1 MTDSTPQHTKL
12 QRTKSQR
19 TKQPNSKHCFVCGL
33 DNHHGL
39 QLSFYHD
46 ESGTVFAEATV
57 PDQFQGYP
65 GTVHGGIVAALLDE
79 VATRAAMVED
89 PNEFKVTARM
99 TLRYRKKVPTGEP
112 LQMIGWIEHEG
123 GRASKASAEIRL
135 PDGSLG
141 AEVEVLMVDYP
152 NPFAEDSELEQL
164 GWKVYPD

>member
-1 MTDSTPQHTKL
+1 MADSTQ
-12 QRTKSQR
+12 QRTKAQR

-39 QLSFYHD
+39 QLAFYHD

-89 PNEFKVTARM
+89 PDEFKVTARM

-123 GRASKASAEIRL
+123 GRASKATAEIRL

-152 NPFAEDSELEQL
+152 NPFAEESELEQL

>member
-1 MTDSTPQHTKL
+1 MADSTQ
-12 QRTKSQR
+12 QR
-19 TKQPNSKHCFVCGL
+19 TKQPNSKLCFVCGVE
-33 DNHHGL
+33 NHRGL

-46 ESGTVFAEATV
+46 ESGTVYAEVTV

-65 GTVHGGIVAALLDE
+65 GTVHGGIVAAMLDE

-89 PNEFKVTARM
+89 PNNFKVTARM

-112 LQMIGWIEHEG
+112 LQMIGWIERQSS
-123 GRASKASAEIRL
+123 RASKATAEIRL

-141 AEVEVLMVDYP
+141 AEAEALMVDYP
-152 NPFAEDSELEQL
+152 EPFVEGDELERL